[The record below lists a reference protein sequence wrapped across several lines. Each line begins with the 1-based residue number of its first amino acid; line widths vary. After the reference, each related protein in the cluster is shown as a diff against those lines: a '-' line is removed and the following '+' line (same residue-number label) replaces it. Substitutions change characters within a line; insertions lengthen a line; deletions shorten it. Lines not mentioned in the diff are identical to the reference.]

1 MESDI
6 VALLQDQYSR
16 YGITS
21 FKQAA
26 KEIERLRRDYSAA
39 EKDHCDYVAKYCNA
53 TVEIERLRKE
63 RDELRREICGY
74 SFQDARVVA
83 DFRGWDCFKEDSHEH

>member
-1 MESDI
+1 MESDMVDLI
-6 VALLQDQYSR
+6 ELLRDQYSR

-26 KEIERLRRDYSAA
+26 KEIERLRDQ
-39 EKDHCDYVAKYCNA
+39 
-53 TVEIERLRKE
+53 

-74 SFQDARVVA
+74 SFEDARGVA
-83 DFRGWDCFKEDSHEH
+83 KLRGWDCFKEER

>member
-1 MESDI
+1 MVDLIE
-6 VALLQDQYSR
+6 LLRDQYSR

-26 KEIERLRRDYSAA
+26 KEIERLRD
-39 EKDHCDYVAKYCNA
+39 
-53 TVEIERLRKE
+53 E

-83 DFRGWDCFKEDSHEH
+83 DLRGWDCFKEDTDGH